1 MFLTLIRR
9 ELLDNLMTFRFA
21 AAVVIMLLLVVA
33 NTVVLIKDYEGRLA
47 DYNSAVETHRQELR
61 LENKT
66 YSDGMLSFWGTII
79 VDRPPNPLSIFN
91 TGLDKRLG
99 NEIRVSHIFTPTI
112 WDANKHEANN
122 PYFNILTSIDIILI
136 FQGILSLLALTFAYD
151 AIAGEYEHGTLRLV
165 LSHPLRRGYILIAK
179 YIGALVCLFVPLLM
193 SLLLMLILLTTSATV
208 SLSTDDF
215 LRIGGIVITSLVYL
229 SLFYLIGML
238 ISAITRRTST
248 ALILSMFVWGFL
260 VLVYPNLILTAV
272 DTAPQ
277 ADPEPAAYQQIKR
290 VWEELER
297 KRDQFLR
304 NDAVPGEGWGFGVV
318 NSEGHDFIFSGSED
332 KPSRLLYYTYL
343 GSEFETIHEK
353 SESQVPHAQNF
364 YGFIGPLTVN
374 TVERTWLI
382 RKPALE
388 TIYVEPAN
396 RGRMLLKFSPAGL
409 YDAATEAW
417 AGTDFNGIQ
426 DFFTAAQRHRQA
438 VVNHFYDEKIFASR
452 QWFSSDQGAVD
463 WDTLPQFSFQRSDIA
478 INAKRALPDLFL
490 LLMMNVFLFIAIF
503 LVFIKSEV

>member
-33 NTVVLIKDYEGRLA
+33 NTVVLINDYELRLA
-47 DYNSAVETHRQELR
+47 DYNTAVKTHRQELR

-99 NEIRVSHIFTPTI
+99 NEIKVSHIFTPTI
-112 WDANKHEANN
+112 WDANKHAADN
-122 PYFNILTSIDIILI
+122 PYFNILTSIDIVLI

-165 LSHPLRRGYILIAK
+165 LSHPVRRGYILFAK
-179 YIGALVCLFVPLLM
+179 YIGAMVCLFVPLLM
-193 SLLLMLILLTTSATV
+193 SLLLALILLTTSAMI
-208 SLSTDDF
+208 SLDTNDF
-215 LRIGGIVITSLVYL
+215 LRIGGIILTSLIYL
-229 SLFYLIGML
+229 SLFYLIGVL
-238 ISAITRRTST
+238 ISTITRRTST

-277 ADPEPAAYQQIKR
+277 ADPEPAAYIRIKQM
-290 VWEELER
+290 WDELER
-297 KRDQFLR
+297 ERDQFLR
-304 NDAVPGEGWGFGVV
+304 NDPVPGESWGFGVV
-318 NSEGHDFIFSGSED
+318 NSEGHDFIFSGGED
-332 KPSRLLYYTYL
+332 KPSRLLYYTYV

-353 SESQVPHAQNF
+353 SEPLVPHAQNF

-409 YDAATEAW
+409 YDSATEAW
-417 AGTDFNGIQ
+417 AGTDLNGIQ
-426 DFFTAAQRHRQA
+426 DFFRAAQNYRQA
-438 VVNHFYDEKIFASR
+438 VVNHFHDEKIFASR

-463 WDTLPQFSFQRSDIA
+463 WDTLPQFSFQRSDIG
-478 INAKRALPDLFL
+478 INAKRAVPDLL
-490 LLMMNVFLFIAIF
+490 LLLAMNIFLFIAIF

>member
-33 NTVVLIKDYEGRLA
+33 NAVVLIKDYELRLA
-47 DYNSAVETHRQELR
+47 DYNTAVKTHRQELR

-112 WDANKHEANN
+112 WDANKHAADN

-151 AIAGEYEHGTLRLV
+151 AISGEYEHGTLHLV
-165 LSHPLRRGYILIAK
+165 LSHPVGRGSILFAK
-179 YIGALVCLFVPLLM
+179 YIGAMVCLLVPLLM
-193 SLLLMLILLTTSATV
+193 NILLVLILLTTSATI
-208 SLSTDDF
+208 SLDTDDF
-215 LRIGGIVITSLVYL
+215 LRIGGIVLTSLVYL

-248 ALILSMFVWGFL
+248 ALILSMFVWAFL
-260 VLVYPNLILTAV
+260 VLVYPNMILTAV
-272 DTAPQ
+272 NTAPRV
-277 ADPEPAAYQQIKR
+277 DTEPADYNRIKQM
-290 VWEELER
+290 WDELER

-304 NDAVPGEGWGFGVV
+304 NDAVPGEGWGFNLV
-318 NSEGHDFIFSGSED
+318 NLEEIDFNFSGRED
-332 KPSRLLYYTYL
+332 KPSRLLYYTYV
-343 GSEFETIHEK
+343 GSELETIHEK
-353 SESQVPHAQNF
+353 SEPYVPHAQNF

-388 TIYVEPAN
+388 TIYVQPAD

-417 AGTDFNGIQ
+417 AGTDLNGIQ
-426 DFFTAAQRHRQA
+426 DFFTAAQRYRQA
-438 VVNHFYDEKIFASR
+438 IVNYFYDQKIFASR

-463 WDTLPQFSFQRSDIA
+463 WDTLPQFSFQRSDIG
-478 INAKRALPDLFL
+478 IHAKRALLDLCL
-490 LLMMNVFLFIAIF
+490 LLMINIILFVITFLIFIR
-503 LVFIKSEV
+503 SEV

>member
-33 NTVVLIKDYEGRLA
+33 NTVVLIKDYELRLA
-47 DYNSAVETHRQELR
+47 DYNTAVKIHRQELR

-66 YSDGMLSFWGTII
+66 YSDGMLSHWGTII

-112 WDANKHEANN
+112 WDANKHEADN
-122 PYFNILTSIDIILI
+122 PYFNILTSIDIVLI

-165 LSHPLRRGYILIAK
+165 LSHPVRRGYILFAK
-179 YIGALVCLFVPLLM
+179 YIGAMVCLFVPLLM

-215 LRIGGIVITSLVYL
+215 LRIGGIVLTSLIYL

-277 ADPEPAAYQQIKR
+277 ADPEPAAYHQIKR
-290 VWEELER
+290 MWDELER

-304 NDAVPGEGWGFGVV
+304 NDAAPGEGLRMVDL
-318 NSEGHDFIFSGSED
+318 EGKDSIFSGRVED
-332 KPSRLLYYTYL
+332 KPSRLLYYTYV

-353 SESQVPHAQNF
+353 SEPYVPHAQNF

-417 AGTDFNGIQ
+417 AGTDLNGIQ

-463 WDTLPQFSFQRSDIA
+463 WDTLPQFSFQRSDIGT
-478 INAKRALPDLFL
+478 NAKRALPDLFL
-490 LLMMNVFLFIAIF
+490 LLMMNVLLFIAIF

>member
-1 MFLTLIRR
+1 
-9 ELLDNLMTFRFA
+9 MTFRFA

-33 NTVVLIKDYEGRLA
+33 NTVVLIKDYELRLA
-47 DYNSAVETHRQELR
+47 DYNTAVKTHHQELR

-66 YSDGMLSFWGTII
+66 YSDGMLSHWGTII

-99 NEIRVSHIFTPTI
+99 NEIRVSYIFTPTI
-112 WDANKHEANN
+112 WDAKKHEADN
-122 PYFNILTSIDIILI
+122 PYFNILTSIDIVLI
-136 FQGILSLLALTFAYD
+136 FQGILSLLALTFAYN

-165 LSHPLRRGYILIAK
+165 LSHPVRRGYILVAK
-179 YIGALVCLFVPLLM
+179 YIGAMVCLFVPLLM
-193 SLLLMLILLTTSATV
+193 SLLLMLILLTTSAMV
-208 SLSTDDF
+208 ALDANDF
-215 LRIGGIVITSLVYL
+215 LRIGGIVLTSLIYL

-277 ADPEPAAYQQIKR
+277 IDPEPAAYQQIKR
-290 VWEELER
+290 LWGELER

-304 NDAVPGEGWGFGVV
+304 NDAVPGEGWGFDIVD
-318 NSEGHDFIFSGSED
+318 SKGHDFNFSTWED
-332 KPSRLLYYTYL
+332 KPSRLLYYAYV
-343 GSEFETIHEK
+343 GSELETIHEK
-353 SESQVPHAQNF
+353 SEPQVPHAQKF
-364 YGFIGPLTVN
+364 YGFTGPLTVN
-374 TVERTWLI
+374 TVERAWRI

-388 TIYVEPAN
+388 AIYVEPAN

-417 AGTDFNGIQ
+417 AGTDLNGIQ
-426 DFFTAAQRHRQA
+426 DFFIAAQRHRQA
-438 VVNHFYDEKIFASR
+438 VVNHFYDKKIFASR
-452 QWFSSDQGAVD
+452 QWFSSDQGDVD
-463 WDTLPQFSFQRSDIA
+463 WDTLPQFSFQKSDIS
-478 INAKRALPDLFL
+478 INAKRALPDMFL
-490 LLMMNVFLFIAIF
+490 LLTMNLFLFIAIF

>member
-47 DYNSAVETHRQELR
+47 DYNTAVKNHRQELH

-112 WDANKHEANN
+112 WDANKHAANN
-122 PYFNILTSIDIILI
+122 PYFNILTSIDIVLI

-165 LSHPLRRGYILIAK
+165 LSHPVRRGYILIAK
-179 YIGALVCLFVPLLM
+179 YIGAMVSLFVPLLM
-193 SLLLMLILLTTSATV
+193 SLLLMLILLTTSAMI
-208 SLSTDDF
+208 SLDTNDF
-215 LRIGGIVITSLVYL
+215 LRIGGIVLTSLIYL
-229 SLFYLIGML
+229 SLFYLIGMF
-238 ISAITRRTST
+238 ISAMTRRTST

-272 DTAPQ
+272 DTTPQ
-277 ADPEPAAYQQIKR
+277 ADPEPAAYHQIKR
-290 VWEELER
+290 MWDELER
-297 KRDQFLR
+297 KRDQFLH
-304 NDAVPGEGWGFGVV
+304 NDPVPGDWGFGVV

-332 KPSRLLYYTYL
+332 KPSRLLYYTYV

-396 RGRMLLKFSPAGL
+396 RGRLLLKFSPAGL

-426 DFFTAAQRHRQA
+426 DFFTAAQNYRQA
-438 VVNHFYDEKIFASR
+438 IVNHFYDEKIFASR

-463 WDTLPQFSFQRSDIA
+463 WDTLPQFSFQRSDIS
-478 INAKRALPDLFL
+478 INAKRAVLDMFL
-490 LLMMNVFLFIAIF
+490 LLTMNVFLFIAIF

>member
-47 DYNSAVETHRQELR
+47 DYNSAVKTHRQELR

-122 PYFNILTSIDIILI
+122 PYFNILTSIDIVLI

-165 LSHPLRRGYILIAK
+165 LSHPVRRGYILFAK
-179 YIGALVCLFVPLLM
+179 YIGAIVCLFVPLLM

-208 SLSTDDF
+208 SLSSDDF
-215 LRIGGIVITSLVYL
+215 LRIGGIVLTSLVYL

-277 ADPEPAAYQQIKR
+277 ADPEPAAYHQIKR
-290 VWEELER
+290 IWEELER
-297 KRDQFLR
+297 KRDQFFR
-304 NDAVPGEGWGFGVV
+304 NDPVPGESWGF
-318 NSEGHDFIFSGSED
+318 NLEGTGASFSQSRD
-332 KPSRLLYYTYL
+332 KPSRLLYYTYV
-343 GSEFETIHEK
+343 GSEFEKIDEK
-353 SESQVPHAQNF
+353 SEPYVPHAQNF

-374 TVERTWLI
+374 TVERTWRI

-417 AGTDFNGIQ
+417 AGTDLNGIQ

-463 WDTLPQFSFQRSDIA
+463 WDTLPQFSFQRSDIGT
-478 INAKRALPDLFL
+478 NAKRALPDLFL
-490 LLMMNVFLFIAIF
+490 LFTMNIFLFIAIF

>member
-47 DYNSAVETHRQELR
+47 DYNTAVKTHRQELR

-79 VDRPPNPLSIFN
+79 ADRPPNPLSILN

-99 NEIRVSHIFTPTI
+99 NEIRVSYIFTPTI
-112 WDANKHEANN
+112 WDANKHAADN
-122 PYFNILTSIDIILI
+122 PYFNILTSIDIVLI

-165 LSHPLRRGYILIAK
+165 LSHPVRRGYILIAK
-179 YIGALVCLFVPLLM
+179 YIGAMVCLFVPLLM
-193 SLLLMLILLTTSATV
+193 SLLLALILLTTSTMIT
-208 SLSTDDF
+208 LDTDDF
-215 LRIGGIVITSLVYL
+215 LRIGGIVLTSLIYL
-229 SLFYLIGML
+229 SLFYFIGMF
-238 ISAITRRTST
+238 ISITRRTST
-248 ALILSMFVWGFL
+248 ALILSIFVWGFL
-260 VLVYPNLILTAV
+260 VLVYPNMILTAV
-272 DTAPQ
+272 NTAPQ
-277 ADPEPAAYQQIKR
+277 ADPEPAAYNQIKQI
-290 VWEELER
+290 WDELER

-304 NDAVPGEGWGFGVV
+304 NDAVPGEGWGFDIVDL
-318 NSEGHDFIFSGSED
+318 EGRDYNFSMSED
-332 KPSRLLYYTYL
+332 KPSRLLYYTYV

-353 SESQVPHAQNF
+353 SEPQVPHAQNF
-364 YGFIGPLTVN
+364 YGFIGRLTVN

-388 TIYVEPAN
+388 AIYVEPAN

-417 AGTDFNGIQ
+417 AGTDLNGIQ
-426 DFFTAAQRHRQA
+426 DFFRAAQRYRQA

-463 WDTLPQFSFQRSDIA
+463 WDTLPQFSFQRSDIS
-478 INAKRALPDLFL
+478 INAKRALPDML
-490 LLMMNVFLFIAIF
+490 LLLIMNVFLFIAIF

>member
-33 NTVVLIKDYEGRLA
+33 NTVVLIKDYELRLA

-66 YSDGMLSFWGTII
+66 YSDGMLSHWGTIM

-99 NEIRVSHIFTPTI
+99 NEIRVSYIFTPTI

-122 PYFNILTSIDIILI
+122 PYFNILTSIDIVLI

-165 LSHPLRRGYILIAK
+165 LSHPVRRGSILIAK
-179 YIGALVCLFVPLLM
+179 YIGAMVCLFVPLLM
-193 SLLLMLILLTTSATV
+193 SLLLMLILLTTSAMI

-215 LRIGGIVITSLVYL
+215 LRIGGIVLTSLIYL

-260 VLVYPNLILTAV
+260 VLVYPNLIFTAV

-277 ADPEPAAYQQIKR
+277 VDPEPAAYQQIKQI
-290 VWEELER
+290 WDELER
-297 KRDQFLR
+297 KRDHFLR
-304 NDAVPGEGWGFGVV
+304 NDPVPGEDWGFNIV
-318 NSEGHDFIFSGSED
+318 NSEEHDHNFLTWRD
-332 KPSRLLYYTYL
+332 KPARLLYYTYA

-353 SESQVPHAQNF
+353 SEPQVPHAQNF
-364 YGFIGPLTVN
+364 YGFTGPLTVN
-374 TVERTWLI
+374 TVEQTWLI

-388 TIYVEPAN
+388 AIYVEPAN

-426 DFFTAAQRHRQA
+426 DFFRAAQNYRQA
-438 VVNHFYDEKIFASR
+438 IVNHFYDEKIFASR

-463 WDTLPQFSFQRSDIA
+463 WDTLPQFSFQRSDISV
-478 INAKRALPDLFL
+478 NAKRALPDLFL
-490 LLMMNVFLFIAIF
+490 LLTMNVFLFIAIF
-503 LVFIKSEV
+503 LVFIRSEV

>member
-47 DYNSAVETHRQELR
+47 DYNTAVKTHRQELL

-112 WDANKHEANN
+112 WDAKKHEADN
-122 PYFNILTSIDIILI
+122 PYFNILTSIDIVLI
-136 FQGILSLLALTFAYD
+136 FQGILSLLALIFAYD

-165 LSHPLRRGYILIAK
+165 LSHPVGRGYILVAK
-179 YIGALVCLFVPLLM
+179 YIGAVVCLFVPLLM

-208 SLSTDDF
+208 SLGTDDF
-215 LRIGGIVITSLVYL
+215 LCIGGIVLTSLIYL

-238 ISAITRRTST
+238 ISVGTRRTST
-248 ALILSMFVWGFL
+248 ALILSLFVWGFF
-260 VLVYPNLILTAV
+260 VLVYPNMILTAV
-272 DTAPQ
+272 DTAPR
-277 ADPEPAAYQQIKR
+277 ANTKPAAYNRIKQM
-290 VWEELER
+290 WDELER

-304 NDAVPGEGWGFGVV
+304 NDAFPGEDRAFGLEGTGFT
-318 NSEGHDFIFSGSED
+318 FSMWED
-332 KPSRLLYYTYL
+332 KPSRLLYYTYV
-343 GSEFETIHEK
+343 GSEFETIDEK
-353 SESQVPHAQNF
+353 SEPYVPHAQNF
-364 YGFIGPLTVN
+364 YGFTGPLTVN

-388 TIYVEPAN
+388 TIYVQPAN

-417 AGTDFNGIQ
+417 AGTDLNGIQ
-426 DFFTAAQRHRQA
+426 DFFTAAQRYRQTI
-438 VVNHFYDEKIFASR
+438 VNHLYDEKIFGSR

-463 WDTLPQFSFQRSDIA
+463 WDTLPQFSFQRSDIG

-490 LLMMNVFLFIAIF
+490 LLMINILLFIAIF

>member
-1 MFLTLIRR
+1 MLTTLIRR

-47 DYNSAVETHRQELR
+47 DYNTAVKTHRQELR

-99 NEIRVSHIFTPTI
+99 NEIRVSYIFTPTI
-112 WDANKHEANN
+112 WDANKHAADN
-122 PYFNILTSIDIILI
+122 PYFNILTSIDIVLI

-165 LSHPLRRGYILIAK
+165 LSHPVRRGSILFAK
-179 YIGALVCLFVPLLM
+179 YIGAMVCLFVPLLM

-215 LRIGGIVITSLVYL
+215 LRIGGIVLTSLIYL

-272 DTAPQ
+272 DTTPQ
-277 ADPEPAAYQQIKR
+277 ADPEPAAYHQIKQI
-290 VWEELER
+290 WDELER
-297 KRDQFLR
+297 KRDQFFR
-304 NDAVPGEGWGFGVV
+304 NDAVPGEDWGFDVV
-318 NSEGHDFIFSGSED
+318 DSEGHGSNFLTSRD
-332 KPSRLLYYTYL
+332 KPSTLSYYTYV

-353 SESQVPHAQNF
+353 SEPQVPHVQNF
-364 YGFIGPLTVN
+364 HGFIGPLTVN

-388 TIYVEPAN
+388 AIYVEPAN

-417 AGTDFNGIQ
+417 AGTDLNGIQ
-426 DFFTAAQRHRQA
+426 DFFRAAQRHRQA

-452 QWFSSDQGAVD
+452 QWFSSDQGVVD
-463 WDTLPQFSFQRSDIA
+463 WDTLPQFSFQRSDIG
-478 INAKRALPDLFL
+478 INAKRAVPDLFL
-490 LLMMNVFLFIAIF
+490 LLTMNVFLFIAIF

>member
-1 MFLTLIRR
+1 MLTTLIRR
-9 ELLDNLMTFRFA
+9 EILDNLMTFRFA

-47 DYNSAVETHRQELR
+47 DYNTAVKNHRQELR

-79 VDRPPNPLSIFN
+79 LDRPPNPLSIFN

-99 NEIRVSHIFTPTI
+99 NEIRVSYIFTPTI
-112 WDANKHEANN
+112 WDANKHAADN
-122 PYFNILTSIDIILI
+122 PYFNILTSIDIVLI

-165 LSHPLRRGYILIAK
+165 LSHPVRRGYILFAK
-179 YIGALVCLFVPLLM
+179 YIGAMVCLFVPLLM

-215 LRIGGIVITSLVYL
+215 LRIGGIVLMSLVYL

-277 ADPEPAAYQQIKR
+277 ADPEPVAYHQIKR
-290 VWEELER
+290 MWDEFER
-297 KRDQFLR
+297 KREQFLR
-304 NDAVPGEGWGFGVV
+304 NDPVPGEGWGFDLVDL
-318 NSEGHDFIFSGSED
+318 EGIDSIFSGWED
-332 KPSRLLYYTYL
+332 KPSRLLYYTYV

-353 SESQVPHAQNF
+353 SEPYVPHAQNF

-417 AGTDFNGIQ
+417 AGTDLNGIQ
-426 DFFTAAQRHRQA
+426 DFFRAAQRHRQA
-438 VVNHFYDEKIFASR
+438 VVNHFYDKKIFASR

-463 WDTLPQFSFQRSDIA
+463 WDTLPQFSFQRSDIN
-478 INAKRALPDLFL
+478 INAKRAVPDMFL
-490 LLMMNVFLFIAIF
+490 LLTMNVFLFIAIF
-503 LVFIKSEV
+503 LVFIRSEV

>member
-47 DYNSAVETHRQELR
+47 DYNTAVKNHRQELR

-66 YSDGMLSFWGTII
+66 YSDGMLSHWGTII
-79 VDRPPNPLSIFN
+79 LDRPPNPLSIFN

-99 NEIRVSHIFTPTI
+99 NEIRVSHMFTPTI
-112 WDANKHEANN
+112 WDANKHAADN
-122 PYFNILTSIDIILI
+122 PYFNILTSIDIVLI

-165 LSHPLRRGYILIAK
+165 LSHPVRRGYILFAK
-179 YIGALVCLFVPLLM
+179 YIGAMVCLLVPLLM
-193 SLLLMLILLTTSATV
+193 SLLLMLILLTTSAMI
-208 SLSTDDF
+208 SLNTDDF
-215 LRIGGIVITSLVYL
+215 LRIGGIVLTSVVYL

-277 ADPEPAAYQQIKR
+277 ADPEPAAYHQIKR
-290 VWEELER
+290 MWDELER
-297 KRDQFLR
+297 KRDQFFR
-304 NDAVPGEGWGFGVV
+304 NDPVPGEGWGFNIVD
-318 NSEGHDFIFSGSED
+318 SEGRDYNFSTSRD
-332 KPSRLLYYTYL
+332 KPSRLLYYTYV

-353 SESQVPHAQNF
+353 SEPLVPHAQNF

-417 AGTDFNGIQ
+417 AGTDLNGIQ
-426 DFFTAAQRHRQA
+426 DFFRAAQRYRQA
-438 VVNHFYDEKIFASR
+438 IVNHFYDEKIFASR

-463 WDTLPQFSFQRSDIA
+463 WDTLPQFSFQRSDIRV
-478 INAKRALPDLFL
+478 NAKRALPDLFL
-490 LLMMNVFLFIAIF
+490 LLTMNGLLFIAIF
-503 LVFIKSEV
+503 LIFIKSEV

>member
-1 MFLTLIRR
+1 
-9 ELLDNLMTFRFA
+9 MTFRFA

-33 NTVVLIKDYEGRLA
+33 NTVVLIKDYELRLA
-47 DYNSAVETHRQELR
+47 DYNTAVKTHRQELR

-66 YSDGMLSFWGTII
+66 YSDGMLSHWGTII

-112 WDANKHEANN
+112 WDANKHEADN
-122 PYFNILTSIDIILI
+122 PYFNILTSIDIVLI

-165 LSHPLRRGYILIAK
+165 LSHPVRRGAILIAK
-179 YIGALVCLFVPLLM
+179 YIGAMVCLLVPLLM

-215 LRIGGIVITSLVYL
+215 LRIGGIVLTSVVYL

-272 DTAPQ
+272 NTAPQ
-277 ADPEPAAYQQIKR
+277 VDLEPAAYHQIKQM
-290 VWEELER
+290 WEELER
-297 KRDQFLR
+297 KRDHFLR
-304 NDAVPGEGWGFGVV
+304 NDPVPGEDSGFGIV
-318 NSEGHDFIFSGSED
+318 NSEGHDFNFSTWRD
-332 KPSRLLYYTYL
+332 KPSRLLYYIYV

-353 SESQVPHAQNF
+353 SEPQVPHAQNF
-364 YGFIGPLTVN
+364 YAFIGPLTVN

-388 TIYVEPAN
+388 AIYVKPAN

-417 AGTDFNGIQ
+417 AGTDLNGIQ
-426 DFFTAAQRHRQA
+426 DFFRAAQRHRQA

-463 WDTLPQFSFQRSDIA
+463 WDTLPQFSFRRSDIS
-478 INAKRALPDLFL
+478 INAKRALPDMFL
-490 LLMMNVFLFIAIF
+490 LLMMNVFFFIAIF

>member
-1 MFLTLIRR
+1 MTLLTLIRR

-33 NTVVLIKDYEGRLA
+33 NTVVLIKDYEERLA
-47 DYNSAVETHRQELR
+47 DYNTAVKTHRQEL
-61 LENKT
+61 LQESKT
-66 YSDGMLSFWGTII
+66 YSDAMLGVWGMH
-79 VDRPPNPLSIFN
+79 VDRPPNSLSIFN

-99 NEIRVSHIFTPTI
+99 NKIEISHAFTPTI
-112 WDANKHEANN
+112 WDADKYAADN
-122 PYFNILTSIDIILI
+122 PLFNILTSIDIVLI

-165 LSHPLRRGYILIAK
+165 LSHPVRRGYILFAK
-179 YIGALVCLFVPLLM
+179 YIGAMVCLFVPLLV

-208 SLSTDDF
+208 SLSADDF
-215 LRIGGIVITSLVYL
+215 LRIGGIVLTSLIYL

-260 VLVYPNLILTAV
+260 VLVYPNMILTAV

-277 ADPEPAAYQQIKR
+277 ADPEPAAYHQIKR
-290 VWEELER
+290 IWDELER
-297 KRDQFLR
+297 KRDQFLH
-304 NDAVPGEGWGFGVV
+304 NDPVPGEGLGFDL
-318 NSEGHDFIFSGSED
+318 EGTGGNFSTSRD
-332 KPSRLLYYTYL
+332 KPSKLFYYTYV
-343 GSEFETIHEK
+343 GSEFETIDEE
-353 SESQVPHAQNF
+353 SEPLVPHVQNF

-388 TIYVEPAN
+388 TIYVQPAN

-417 AGTDFNGIQ
+417 AGTDLNGIQ
-426 DFFTAAQRHRQA
+426 DFFIAAQRYR
-438 VVNHFYDEKIFASR
+438 
-452 QWFSSDQGAVD
+452 
-463 WDTLPQFSFQRSDIA
+463 
-478 INAKRALPDLFL
+478 
-490 LLMMNVFLFIAIF
+490 
-503 LVFIKSEV
+503 

>member
-33 NTVVLIKDYEGRLA
+33 NTLVLINDYELRLA
-47 DYNSAVETHRQELR
+47 DYNTAVETHRQELR

-99 NEIRVSHIFTPTI
+99 NEIKVSHIFTPTI
-112 WDANKHEANN
+112 WDANKHAANN
-122 PYFNILTSIDIILI
+122 PYFNILTSIDIVLI

-165 LSHPLRRGYILIAK
+165 LSHPVRRGYILFAK
-179 YIGALVCLFVPLLM
+179 YIGAMVCLFVPLLM
-193 SLLLMLILLTTSATV
+193 SLLLALILLTTSAMI
-208 SLSTDDF
+208 SLDTNDF
-215 LRIGGIVITSLVYL
+215 LRIGGIILTSLIYL
-229 SLFYLIGML
+229 SLFYLIGVL

-277 ADPEPAAYQQIKR
+277 ADPEPAAYIRIKQM
-290 VWEELER
+290 WGELER
-297 KRDQFLR
+297 ERDQFLR
-304 NDAVPGEGWGFGVV
+304 NDPVPGESWGFGVV
-318 NSEGHDFIFSGSED
+318 NSEGHDFIFSGRED
-332 KPSRLLYYTYL
+332 KPSRLLYYTYV
-343 GSEFETIHEK
+343 GSEFETIDEK

-388 TIYVEPAN
+388 AIYVEPAN

-409 YDAATEAW
+409 YDSATEAW
-417 AGTDFNGIQ
+417 AGTDLNGIQ
-426 DFFTAAQRHRQA
+426 DFFTAAQNYRQA

-463 WDTLPQFSFQRSDIA
+463 WDTLPQFSFQRSDIGT
-478 INAKRALPDLFL
+478 NAKRAVPDLL
-490 LLMMNVFLFIAIF
+490 LLLTMNVFLFIAIF